1 MRKKPKVIFIL
12 GPTGVGKSEFAAR
25 LAKKIKG
32 EIISCDSMQIYKGM
46 EILSQYP
53 SEKLRKKI
61 PHYLVGILSPSREWS
76 AADFAREAEKIADNI
91 IKRGKA
97 PVIAGGTGLY
107 ARAFADGLSPSSPKD
122 EKLRKRLYK
131 EAKNI
136 GSAKLYAKL
145 KKIDPVYASK
155 IHPNDTRRIVRAFEV
170 YKLTGRPLSAHH
182 KDTKGLNDKYLIST
196 FILNRDREELYARIN
211 ERVEEMFRRGVIDEV
226 KKLRR
231 LKLSKTAKAVLG
243 FREIMSYIKGDL
255 SLEEA
260 KELIKMNTRRY
271 AKRQLTWF
279 RREKDAAW
287 KKL

>member
-107 ARAFADGLSPSSPKD
+107 ARAFADGLSPS
-122 EKLRKRLYK
+122 
-131 EAKNI
+131 
-136 GSAKLYAKL
+136 
-145 KKIDPVYASK
+145 
-155 IHPNDTRRIVRAFEV
+155 
-170 YKLTGRPLSAHH
+170 
-182 KDTKGLNDKYLIST
+182 
-196 FILNRDREELYARIN
+196 
-211 ERVEEMFRRGVIDEV
+211 
-226 KKLRR
+226 
-231 LKLSKTAKAVLG
+231 
-243 FREIMSYIKGDL
+243 
-255 SLEEA
+255 
-260 KELIKMNTRRY
+260 
-271 AKRQLTWF
+271 
-279 RREKDAAW
+279 
-287 KKL
+287 

>member
-1 MRKKPKVIFIL
+1 MRKKPKIIFIL
-12 GPTGVGKSEFAAR
+12 GPTGVGKSDFAAK

-32 EIISCDSMQIYKGM
+32 EIISSDSMQVYKGM

-53 SEKLRKKI
+53 PRRLRKI
-61 PHYLVGILSPSREWS
+61 LPHNLIGTLSPSQEWS
-76 AADFAREAEKIADNI
+76 AADFVTKAKKISDSV
-91 IKRGKA
+91 IKRGKV
-97 PVIAGGTGLY
+97 PIITGGTGLY
-107 ARAFADGLSPSSPKD
+107 ARAFMEGLSPSSPKD

-131 EAKNI
+131 EAKDS

-182 KDTKGLNDKYLIST
+182 KDTKALNDKYLIST

-243 FREIMSYIKGDL
+243 FRELMSYIKGDL